1 MAKKKALSEEEQL
14 ERMKQNEIADFY
26 RRINFVNEPT
36 YMFNIGDHVIVGALK
51 DCIIDEIYEHGK
63 GYGIKCIKVHNNYGN
78 PYEEKAYIVRAWM
91 DIRPASDEITGEV
104 FTIDDGLS
112 LYFSNQVIESLIHS
126 YYSFGIDMN
135 PEYQR
140 DYIWTMDD
148 KIKLLDSIFNKI
160 DIGKFVLNHLGYD
173 KEYSYEIV
181 DGKQRLSTLIEFY
194 ENRFP
199 YHGVY
204 FNNLNGIDKRTFL
217 NHDIAIGEVEN
228 ADRETILKYFIR
240 LNTTGKTMSE
250 NDIMNVR
257 RLLTEIK
264 R

>member
-1 MAKKKALSEEEQL
+1 MARKKVLSEEERL
-14 ERMKQNEIADFY
+14 EEIKRREISDFHE
-26 RRINFVNEPT
+26 RINFINEPT
-36 YMFNIGDHVIVGALK
+36 YKFNIGDRVIVGALK
-51 DCIIDEIYEHGK
+51 DCVVDEIYDDGK
-63 GYGIKCIKVHNNYGN
+63 AYGIKCIKVNNNYGK
-78 PYEEKAYIVRAWM
+78 PYEEKTYIVKAWM
-91 DIRPASDEITGEV
+91 DIRPFSDNISQKV
-104 FTIDDGLS
+104 FTVDDGLS
-112 LYFSNQVIESLIHS
+112 LHFLNRTIESLIHS

-140 DYIWTMDD
+140 DYVWSLDD
-148 KIKLLDSIFNKI
+148 KTKLLDSIFNKI
-160 DIGKFVLNHLGYD
+160 DIGKFALNHLGYSG
-173 KEYSYEIV
+173 EYSYEII
-181 DGKQRLSTLIEFY
+181 DGKQWLSALIEFY

-204 FNNLNGIDKRTFL
+204 FNDLNGADIYTFL
-217 NHDIAIGEVEN
+217 NHDIAVAEVRN

-250 NDIMNVR
+250 QDIMNVR